1 LPAAWA
7 EAGAAPWNNI
17 SGVDPGLRDPA
28 QGDFRADGATGYG
41 CRVFA
46 EPVRLIKPLPV
57 GPRPV
62 SIVRGRLDV
71 GGTIATDTVWDAAEV
86 RVTDDVVVVAG
97 ARLTVA
103 AGARVVFPGYHGLTV
118 LDGSLQAVG
127 TPDAPIVFTSERAD
141 EWTPDYEYRAAWRG
155 LGFLN
160 VPAVRDSSRLRWCV
174 LECAKAI
181 PERGLRIPRGVGGVQ
196 TPGTGGALSVVG
208 TSNLLVD
215 RCIFRRNLAERGG
228 AVAVHYGAAPLLVG
242 NLFHDNHALLRGAGL
257 FAAYSYPLLIH
268 NTFTANS
275 TTAPSTFTRTGCID
289 HYHSRPLHVGQI
301 VWDNP
306 NSYHEGLQIR
316 EVRAFYTRYC
326 AIEGFTGGEGCLDA
340 DPRLDPQSVPPFA
353 LSPDSPAV
361 DAGLAASVATW
372 LPARDLTGGVRV
384 VGADVDMGAQ
394 EFCDPTMVFP
404 APAIAAMRLSSAPNP
419 FNPRTTLSWNQ
430 PAAGHIR
437 LTIHDLAGRQ
447 VRVLTDA
454 WRAQGMH
461 RLVWNG
467 RDDVGRVVPAGS
479 YITRIRGAGGEAH
492 VKIMLLP

>member
-1 LPAAWA
+1 LPEAWA

-46 EPVRLIKPLPV
+46 EPVMPAKLTPV
-57 GPRPV
+57 ATPPAT
-62 SIVRGRLDV
+62 IARGRLDV
-71 GGTIATDTVWDAAEV
+71 GGIIASDTVWDAAEV
-86 RVTDDVVVVAG
+86 RVIDDVEVVDG

-103 AGARVVFPGYHGLTV
+103 AGARVVFPGYHGLTI

-155 LGFLN
+155 LSFLN

-181 PERGLRIPRGVGGVQ
+181 PDRVHRVPRGVGGAQ

-242 NLFHDNHALLRGAGL
+242 NLFHDNHALLRRAGL
-257 FAAYSYPLLIH
+257 YAAYSYPLLIH

-275 TTAPSTFTRTGCID
+275 TAAPSSFTRTGCID

-306 NSYHEGLQIR
+306 NNYHEGLQIR
-316 EVRAFYTRYC
+316 EVRAFYTLYC
-326 AIEGFTGGEGCLDA
+326 AIEGFAGGEGCLDT
-340 DPRLDPQSVPPFA
+340 DPRLDPHSEPPFA
-353 LSPDSPAV
+353 LAPDSPAV
-361 DAGLAASVATW
+361 DAGMAAAAATW
-372 LPARDLTGGVRV
+372 LPDRDLTGGARV

-394 EFCDPTMVFP
+394 EFHDPTTVLP
-404 APAIAAMRLSSAPNP
+404 VVAPVAMSLAGAPNP
-419 FNPRTTLSWNQ
+419 FNPRTTLSWDQ
-430 PAAGHIR
+430 PIAGQVR
-437 LTIHDLAGRQ
+437 LTIHDLAGRR
-447 VRVLTDA
+447 VRVLADT
-454 WRAQGMH
+454 WRAQGVH

-479 YITRIRGAGGEAH
+479 YITRITGVAGAAY
-492 VKIMLLP
+492 VKIMFLP